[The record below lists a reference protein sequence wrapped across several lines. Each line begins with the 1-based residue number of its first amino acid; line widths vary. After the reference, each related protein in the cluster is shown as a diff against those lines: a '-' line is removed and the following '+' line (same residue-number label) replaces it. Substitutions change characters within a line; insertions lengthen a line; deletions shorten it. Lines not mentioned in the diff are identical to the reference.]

1 MKSLSKILKKNRR
14 HNLGRINK
22 ELVIRLAVKKNHVK
36 KPIYHLVLARR
47 RSRAGCRYDNL
58 GFYEIFKDSKRS
70 FHILALNRKKIT
82 NAISLGASIHI
93 SVYKL
98 LYN

>member
-1 MKSLSKILKKNRR
+1 MKSLTKILKKNRR
-14 HNLGRINK
+14 HNLGRINR
-22 ELVIRLAVKKNHVK
+22 ELVIRLAVKKQHIK

-58 GFYEIFKDSKRS
+58 GFYEIFKDKGRS
-70 FHILALNRKKIT
+70 LHVLGLNRKKIKD
-82 NAISLGASIHI
+82 AISLGASIHI

-98 LYN
+98 LFN